1 MKSGYGRK
9 GKLVCLLFLFTQYC
23 FVPSVSVEIRTPVGK
38 SLLEMKVSGAHCD
51 GILPQLICSRKDP
64 GVSRCSSGQGPEAHL
79 LKSLFWW
86 LTCVHGRAALAE
98 ARRGCWVAWI
108 GSDTWSWS
116 AWCGCWDSSLGPLKE
131 YVLFTAEPS
140 LPPPKA
146 FSVDFS
152 FFKWNSVKRPYQA
165 GSKQIQTRTPYFLIA
180 SFLHC
185 VRVPSLVLSWVS
197 SSFLELHLSCP
208 TTYHSFLFL
217 TGLLLCAP
225 PTLSFWTSKTRM
237 G

>member
-23 FVPSVSVEIRTPVGK
+23 FVPSVSVKIWTPVGK

-51 GILPQLICSRKDP
+51 GILPRLICSRKDP

-98 ARRGCWVAWI
+98 ARKGCWVAWI
-108 GSDTWSWS
+108 GSDMWSWS

-152 FFKWNSVKRPYQA
+152 FSNE
-165 GSKQIQTRTPYFLIA
+165 IQLRGRTRQG
-180 SFLHC
+180 
-185 VRVPSLVLSWVS
+185 VRRSRHGCCIS
-197 SSFLELHLSCP
+197 S
-208 TTYHSFLFL
+208 
-217 TGLLLCAP
+217 LLLSFTVSVSHPWSSPESP
-225 PTLSFWTSKTRM
+225 PPF
-237 G
+237 